1 MPEILGQ
8 PIYYTQWTKSIAYL
22 VIDGECIKGYYY
34 NEVMADKKI
43 IDCKINELLMHDEIW
58 GFSYQNILSVK
69 EIKISQISIAE
80 QEHLFDDDINE
91 ILEKSLND
99 NQVNQDDSKSVLEK
113 KIEELEI
120 KKYLQTFED
129 IAVSEKLKKEE
140 RRKKNE
146 VIFSLIPFKYKYKY
160 DSEFG
165 THISMP
171 TLPGIITIMYK
182 VMVVPDYST
191 LSKYYECELIK
202 STSNNKSTKFYFDK
216 PCDNLDEDEN
226 QIIILQFDTNSH
238 KVIINMGILLDK
250 SLCITKRPMITR
262 FQELYVT
269 EEQSLNSTYYDLISL
284 SENCVN
290 NLQEKWFITDIR
302 KSSAIIIDPD
312 TAETLKREVFYDERE
327 KCLKAKIKLT
337 LNKPYFTFLI
347 NGEDTNQPCEP
358 LTLLEIGHYYRSG
371 ENGFPKDLYKSVQF
385 LEKYGSP
392 KALYEIACMFRDE
405 IDVQNNDIY
414 FEYLYKSA
422 TLNYSQAVIEL
433 TLSVFNNETKITDFQ
448 ECILLLCQ
456 VANSGYALGNF
467 MVAYFQ
473 EMNII
478 ESKSTEDIF
487 ELYYKSAL
495 ERYEPAL
502 VRLRCQSL
510 EELKECNQKEL
521 YNWFVKSIQ
530 KQNNIAY
537 YCMGCIYFFGILIKV
552 QRRKGINLLLEAANL
567 GNVDA
572 QYTLFKIY
580 DIDKDYFD
588 KSEALKWLKI
598 VAQSRISVYNELA
611 GRLLDG
617 IGCEIN
623 EKNDRQA
630 FFLYKQA
637 TLTNNAV
644 SINNLAWMYK
654 NGRGCVI
661 NYECARKLFKKAAD
675 LGSAKAYCHLGEI
688 YEKGLGVTANTTKAK
703 EYYSMAVDMGYE
715 KAQQYLSN

>member
-1 MPEILGQ
+1 MDRKELQTILENFEKCNIQSEQEVRSKLIVPLLDFLEYPIELRAEEFPVYGYEGSKKLATKSADFILFSDKHFADYKDFSQENLEWVQNHSLLIVEAKNTHKMPEILGQ

-99 NQVNQDDSKSVLEK
+99 NQVNQDDFKSVLEK

-302 KSSAIIIDPD
+302 KSPAIIIDPD
-312 TAETLKREVFYDERE
+312 TAETLK
-327 KCLKAKIKLT
+327 
-337 LNKPYFTFLI
+337 
-347 NGEDTNQPCEP
+347 
-358 LTLLEIGHYYRSG
+358 
-371 ENGFPKDLYKSVQF
+371 
-385 LEKYGSP
+385 
-392 KALYEIACMFRDE
+392 
-405 IDVQNNDIY
+405 
-414 FEYLYKSA
+414 
-422 TLNYSQAVIEL
+422 
-433 TLSVFNNETKITDFQ
+433 
-448 ECILLLCQ
+448 
-456 VANSGYALGNF
+456 
-467 MVAYFQ
+467 
-473 EMNII
+473 
-478 ESKSTEDIF
+478 
-487 ELYYKSAL
+487 
-495 ERYEPAL
+495 
-502 VRLRCQSL
+502 
-510 EELKECNQKEL
+510 
-521 YNWFVKSIQ
+521 
-530 KQNNIAY
+530 
-537 YCMGCIYFFGILIKV
+537 
-552 QRRKGINLLLEAANL
+552 
-567 GNVDA
+567 
-572 QYTLFKIY
+572 
-580 DIDKDYFD
+580 
-588 KSEALKWLKI
+588 
-598 VAQSRISVYNELA
+598 
-611 GRLLDG
+611 
-617 IGCEIN
+617 
-623 EKNDRQA
+623 
-630 FFLYKQA
+630 
-637 TLTNNAV
+637 
-644 SINNLAWMYK
+644 
-654 NGRGCVI
+654 
-661 NYECARKLFKKAAD
+661 
-675 LGSAKAYCHLGEI
+675 
-688 YEKGLGVTANTTKAK
+688 
-703 EYYSMAVDMGYE
+703 
-715 KAQQYLSN
+715 